1 MHFGKDLAYLTI
13 FDIQNSGTNQLALGW
28 RVDWHKE
35 FRGQLQLTLPNW
47 QNKKLPN
54 FDDWQ
59 ISMMVGGGVGCEWED
74 PDPTEQFRMVEFQ
87 TIELNPGSCWL
98 LKVEKYATRIGGRK

>member
-54 FDDWQ
+54 FDD
-59 ISMMVGGGVGCEWED
+59 
-74 PDPTEQFRMVEFQ
+74 
-87 TIELNPGSCWL
+87 
-98 LKVEKYATRIGGRK
+98 